1 MSSGCC
7 SDNEVEVLLLMG
19 PPGVG
24 KGTQADILVET
35 RNLRKLSTGEMLR
48 DHVKR
53 KTNLGKQAKIVMDA
67 GELVSDEIIVSMV
80 RSELENMKTI
90 RVLLDGF
97 PRTVVQA
104 QELDKL
110 LKELGIEISKV
121 ISIEAEQAQL
131 VARLLKRAED
141 LGRSD
146 DNEETILNR
155 MKVYKEL
162 TEPLIAYY
170 REQNK
175 LVAVDGSGTI
185 EQVAAGISEV
195 LS

>member
-24 KGTQADILVET
+24 KGTQADILAKA

-53 KTNLGKQAKIVMDA
+53 ETDLGKRAKIVIEA
-67 GELVSDEIIVSMV
+67 GDLVSDEIIVGMV
-80 RSELENMKTI
+80 KSELENMKTI

-104 QELDKL
+104 EELDRL
-110 LKELGIEISKV
+110 LKVLGVEIARV
-121 ISIEAEQAQL
+121 ISIEAEQEQL

-162 TEPLIAYY
+162 TEPLISYY
-170 REQNK
+170 QKQDK
-175 LVAVDGSGTI
+175 LVSVNGSGTV

>member
-24 KGTQADILVET
+24 KGTQADILAKA

-53 KTNLGKQAKIVMDA
+53 ETDLGKRAKIVIEA
-67 GELVSDEIIVSMV
+67 GDLVSDEIIVGMV
-80 RSELENMKTI
+80 KSELENMKTI

-104 QELDKL
+104 EELDRL
-110 LKELGIEISKV
+110 LKVLGVEITRV
-121 ISIEAEQAQL
+121 ISIEAEQEQL

-162 TEPLIAYY
+162 TEPLISYY
-170 REQNK
+170 QKQDK
-175 LVAVDGSGTI
+175 LVSVNGSGTV